1 MSKETVTTPYA
12 FDTRGHF
19 MNCKWKPV
27 KIIAETAWTMKL
39 VEFLDGHRDY
49 KLHLEYRP

>member
-1 MSKETVTTPYA
+1 MGVVVEKSVDQIWDEA
-12 FDTRGHF
+12 IEAAAQF
-19 MNCKWKPV
+19 
-27 KIIAETAWTMKL
+27 